1 MAPKPRR
8 KAVAALPWQCQ
19 YTYKP
24 CFERRAT
31 KRNGELHSLCEMH
44 RNKANALQ
52 RAYAKKDRDAT
63 ESESGESSSPAPAE
77 PTHQCQYTYK
87 PCFQPRATKRNGELH
102 SLCEFHRTKAN
113 ALQQAYAQKKRLKR
127 LSEASPPPDEP
138 PRVKRLCI
146 SNLLAADARAFP
158 PAPRY
163 LAPAPPMYLAPA
175 PPTYR
180 ASPPSNFVS
189 PMLRGAP
196 GRPIVLPP
204 LRSLPATHSFLQPP
218 PRPPTELYAPPYDGR
233 YDYDGQYQD
242 HKWNDRGPQP

>member
-8 KAVAALPWQCQ
+8 TVSTLPWQCQ

-31 KRNGELHSLCEMH
+31 KRNGELHSLCETH

-63 ESESGESSSPAPAE
+63 ESESGESSSPTPPE
-77 PTHQCQYTYK
+77 PQHQCQYTYK

-127 LSEASPPPDEP
+127 LSEASPAPINPLP
-138 PRVKRLCI
+138 NKRLCI
-146 SNLLAADARAFP
+146 GNLLAADARAFP
-158 PAPRY
+158 QPPHY
-163 LAPAPPMYLAPA
+163 LPPP
-175 PPTYR
+175 PPTYH
-180 ASPPSNFVS
+180 APPPPSSFVS

-196 GRPIVLPP
+196 GRPTVLPP
-204 LRSLPATHSFLQPP
+204 LRSLHATHSFLQPP

-233 YDYDGQYQD
+233 YYHDGRYPDQS
-242 HKWNDRGPQP
+242 WGDRGPQP